1 MSLPE
6 TLRAALADDL
16 EMLIRLNDRELDRET
31 LAGLVETGFPASMG
45 LLPARES
52 LAGPHVVL
60 REAVAGLRGA
70 DGAALDTLAA
80 DFAAIYLTGAF
91 GASPCESVWM
101 DDDHLTCQA
110 PMFELRKVYEAAG
123 LANPDWRKRSD
134 DHLVMQL
141 DYLLHRLKKTPL
153 AEDDAEHMA
162 AFLDAHLLRWLPE
175 FAARAAARCETPL
188 YAGLVGLTAGWL
200 ETFRD
205 VLASVLDTPRPVVRG
220 LGLADGRRAAAEE
233 PVSFVPGAAPSW

>member
-1 MSLPE
+1 MSPPE

-123 LANPDWRKRSD
+123 LANPDWRKRPD

-141 DYLLHRLKKTPL
+141 DYLLQRLKRAPL
-153 AEDDAEHMA
+153 AEADMEHLA

-175 FAARAAARCETPL
+175 FAARAAARCATPF
-188 YAGLVGLTAGWL
+188 YAGLAGLTAGWL

-205 VLASVLDTPRPVVRG
+205 VLASVLDTPRPAVRG

-233 PVSFVPGAAPSW
+233 PVSFMPGAAPSW

>member
-1 MSLPE
+1 MSIPE
-6 TLRAALADDL
+6 ELRQALSEDL
-16 EMLIRLNDRELDRET
+16 ELLIRLNDRELDRQT
-31 LAGLVETGFPASMG
+31 LAALLETGFPGSMG
-45 LLPARES
+45 LLPAREG

-60 REAVAGLRGA
+60 TEALVSLR
-70 DGAALDTLAA
+70 DAAPSVLDALAA
-80 DFAAIYLTGAF
+80 DFAAVYLTGAF

-110 PMFELRKVYEAAG
+110 PMFELRRVYEAAG

-141 DYLLHRLKKTPL
+141 DYLLHGLRKAPL
-153 AEDDAEHMA
+153 AREDIERMA
-162 AFLDAHLLRWLPE
+162 SFLDAHLLRWLPE
-175 FAARAAARCETPL
+175 FAARASTRCETPF

-205 VLASVLDTPRPVVRG
+205 VLASVLDTPRPAVRG
-220 LGLADGRRAAAEE
+220 LGLADTRRAAAEE